1 MNANEGVNR
10 EAQRAEAQH
19 VDDDSAGYVYATRMP
34 TGNIK
39 VGMGRN
45 AKRAEAGKTFG
56 PIEVLKIWKVA
67 DRRVAEKLA
76 RSVIAHL
83 RVGKRELFKS
93 TGEQIVAL
101 IDRVLASPAAKMSSE
116 DDVWFENDPRSCNFE
131 PSAEAWAVVEAQA
144 AAAKAARDAVAKKS
158 AAANI
163 KGWLR

>member
-1 MNANEGVNR
+1 MSTE
-10 EAQRAEAQH
+10 
-19 VDDDSAGYVYATRMP
+19 GYVYATRMP

-56 PIEVLKIWKVA
+56 PIEVLKILKVA

-76 RSVIAHL
+76 RSVTAHL

-101 IDRVLASPAAKMSSE
+101 IDRVLAS
-116 DDVWFENDPRSCNFE
+116 R
-131 PSAEAWAVVEAQA
+131 AESYY
-144 AAAKAARDAVAKKS
+144 RPH
-158 AAANI
+158 
-163 KGWLR
+163 GWLKQLIRRGLLRRALGNRSQRTRNRKVVILDHL